1 MKKYDFVNPHNTLLG
16 TITGLEKFIYKE
28 QIYKQ
33 SQKSHVGWLQQT
45 VGSNSIQW
53 SQSILNICGLNHK
66 ASILV

>member
-1 MKKYDFVNPHNTLLG
+1 MVHAWKNMTLWILITLTLLG

-45 VGSNSIQW
+45 VGSNSI
-53 SQSILNICGLNHK
+53 
-66 ASILV
+66 